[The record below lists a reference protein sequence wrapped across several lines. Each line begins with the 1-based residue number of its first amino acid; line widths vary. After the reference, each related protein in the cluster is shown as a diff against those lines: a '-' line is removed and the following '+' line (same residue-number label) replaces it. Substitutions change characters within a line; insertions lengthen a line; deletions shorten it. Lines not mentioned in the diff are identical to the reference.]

1 MCTCVRWHAPSVVFI
16 LQFRFK
22 ETSFVSPVR
31 DMTGHVTCLL
41 YSRQPSMGWKLAR
54 RKLFL
59 LRCNHLL
66 FTRMASS
73 FTKWV
78 NDYYTELYN
87 ILTTKE
93 EAWSSEVHV
102 HIKGAMK
109 TPNVY
114 SLSEHLLQG
123 LLRCFTAFAIKR
135 FTIYSLCCAA
145 NQTAVHKACC
155 KSKITIQN
163 CYIKLEMGLPGLDT
177 LIWYPL

>member
-1 MCTCVRWHAPSVVFI
+1 MSLC
-16 LQFRFK
+16 L
-22 ETSFVSPVR
+22 R
-31 DMTGHVTCLL
+31 DMPGHVI
-41 YSRQPSMGWKLAR
+41 PSSKGWKLAR
-54 RKLFL
+54 RKLFYCAVTVCYL
-59 LRCNHLL
+59 LEWPLP
-66 FTRMASS
+66 

-78 NDYYTELYN
+78 NDYYTQLYN

-93 EAWSSEVHV
+93 EAWSVEVHV
-102 HIKGAMK
+102 HIKDAMK
-109 TPNVY
+109 TANVY
-114 SLSEHLLQG
+114 ALLENLLQG

-135 FTIYSLCCAA
+135 FTIYSVCCAA